1 MSGLVPKFVG
11 RDCELSTTGIDG
23 AGVRI
28 PNWEVTQRAL
38 DHIDAAFAPHGK
50 RTWARP
56 ARALTGYGRYDGS
69 GFGSSWVSAAS
80 SDCLRHWGPNGQCFY
95 SDMSHLEVCT
105 AETRQ
110 PGEVAAQSWAA
121 LKVAEAARRRAE
133 EAAPGGTR
141 YLLSAANVDLSDPGI
156 SWGSHLSV
164 SIAPALF
171 DDLVVDPA
179 RPGVLGF
186 VASAFAAAI
195 PFFGSGYLMPLRD
208 GSVAFSLSAR
218 AHHITRIC
226 TMATT
231 QAFARGLLNARR
243 EAHGTGIER
252 LHLIG
257 FDFSPIAS
265 ALMVSFVQCVLAAAE
280 LGHAGQLLS
289 EPLQALHAWSL
300 GFDAERGKLVG
311 TAALADGRQLGLPEY
326 VREVATAL
334 LRLVESGAIPD
345 AVAPGANVLLPR
357 IVELTERLGRGEL
370 AACSRHLDWTAK
382 LLVLLAHCERT
393 GEALS
398 GSPARLL
405 DHDFAST
412 DPSRGVIWKLLERG
426 RIDPMF
432 EAARIDACLRD
443 GPDDSRG
450 FTRGRLVQRFG
461 DAIAAI
467 DWDHVELELV
477 DARFGRRL
485 RIDMPDPGA
494 LARAATEGLLAS
506 AHEVGDLAELAALGA
521 CGSVSTKD
529 PLRDLRGELSL
540 PGEPRGDCN

>member
-11 RDCELSTTGIDG
+11 RDCELSTTGIDH
-23 AGVRI
+23 AGVRV
-28 PNWEVTQRAL
+28 PSWEVTQRSL
-38 DHIDAAFAPHGK
+38 DHIDAAFEPFDTC
-50 RTWARP
+50 TWARP
-56 ARALTGYGRYDGS
+56 ARARTGYGRYDGS
-69 GFGSSWVSAAS
+69 SWGSSHVSASS

-95 SDMSHLEVCT
+95 SDMSHFEVCT

-110 PGEVAAQSWAA
+110 PCEVAAQSWAA

-164 SIAPALF
+164 SIAQDLF
-171 DDLVVDPA
+171 DDLVIDPA

-186 VASAFAAAI
+186 VASALAAAI
-195 PFFGSGYLMPLRD
+195 PFFGSGYLLLLRD
-208 GSVAFSLSAR
+208 GSVVFSLSAR

-226 TMATT
+226 TLATT

-243 EAHGTGIER
+243 EAHGKGIER

-257 FDFSPIAS
+257 FDFSPIGS

-280 LGHAGQLLS
+280 LGHADHLLR

-300 GFDAERGKLVG
+300 GFDAERGKLIA
-311 TAALADGRQLGLPEY
+311 TASLADGRELGLPEY
-326 VREVATAL
+326 VREVALAL
-334 LRLVESGAIPD
+334 LGLVETGAIPD
-345 AVAPGANVLLPR
+345 AIAPGAHALLPR
-357 IVELTERLGRGEL
+357 IVELTERLDRGEL
-370 AACSRHLDWTAK
+370 ATCSRHLDWTAK

-412 DPSRGVIWKLLERG
+412 DPTRGVIWKLLERG
-426 RIDPMF
+426 RIDPLF
-432 EAARIDACLRD
+432 AAARIDASLRD

-461 DAIAAI
+461 AAISAI

-485 RIDMPDPGA
+485 RVDMPDPGG
-494 LARAATEGLLAS
+494 LGRAAAEAVLAD
-506 AHEVGDLAELAALGA
+506 ARDVGDLAELAAIGERA
-521 CGSVSTKD
+521 TVATTD
-529 PLRDLRGELSL
+529 PMRDLRGELSL
-540 PGEPRGDCN
+540 PSEPRGDSN

>member
-11 RDCELSTTGIDG
+11 RDCELSTTGIDRAG
-23 AGVRI
+23 ARV
-28 PNWEVTQRAL
+28 PSWEVTQRAL
-38 DHIDAAFAPHGK
+38 DHIDAAFVPLGR

-69 GFGSSWVSAAS
+69 SRGSAQS
-80 SDCLRHWGPNGQCFY
+80 SDCLRHWAPNGQCFY

-105 AETRQ
+105 AETRR
-110 PGEVAAQSWAA
+110 PCEVAAQSWAA
-121 LKVAEAARRRAE
+121 LKVAELARQRAE
-133 EAAPGGTR
+133 SAAAAGTR
-141 YLLSAANVDLSDPGI
+141 YLLSAANIDLSDPGI

-164 SIAPALF
+164 SIAPELF

-186 VASAFAAAI
+186 VASALAAAI
-195 PFFGSGYLMPLRD
+195 PFFGSGYLLPLRD

-226 TMATT
+226 TLSTT

-243 EAHGTGIER
+243 EAHGKGIER

-280 LGHAGQLLS
+280 LGHAAHVLA

-300 GFDAERGKLVG
+300 SFDADRGKLV
-311 TAALADGRQLGLPEY
+311 APASLADGRELTLPAY
-326 VREVATAL
+326 VAEVARAL
-334 LRLVESGAIPD
+334 LRLVEAGTIPE
-345 AVAPGANVLLPR
+345 AVAPCAGILLPKV
-357 IVELTERLGRGEL
+357 VELAERLERGEL
-370 AACSRHLDWTAK
+370 AACSRHLDWVAK

-398 GSPARLL
+398 GTPARLL

-412 DPSRGVIWKLLERG
+412 DPRRGVIWKLLDRG
-426 RIDPMF
+426 RIDPLF
-432 EAARIDACLRD
+432 EPARIDACLRD

-450 FTRGRLVQRFG
+450 FARGRLVQSFAP
-461 DAIAAI
+461 AITRI
-467 DWDHVELELV
+467 DWDHVELDL
-477 DARFGRRL
+477 AGTRFGRRL
-485 RIDMPDPGA
+485 RIDMPDPGG
-494 LARAATEGLLAS
+494 LGRAATEALLAD
-506 AHEVGDLAELAALGA
+506 ARDVDDLVGLAALGERA
-521 CGSVSTKD
+521 TVATTD

-540 PGEPRGDCN
+540 PSEPCGDCT